1 MIDELLTKFY
11 NGETSPAEERQ
22 LLRLLEES
30 PCAEHQADLR
40 LLRTLC
46 AEMPDF
52 RVMARKAAAP
62 RRVNW
67 LRRLSV
73 AAAVAILLAAAGTF
87 FLRPVKQPAPVAE
100 EITLDQARETTIMAL
115 TAYNDAM
122 TRGLEKLNN
131 L

>member
-22 LLRLLEES
+22 LLRLLEENQS
-30 PCAEHQADLR
+30 AEHQADIR

-52 RVMARKAAAP
+52 QAMAAKASAP

-73 AAAVAILLAAAGTF
+73 AAAVAILFAAAGTF
-87 FLRPVKQPAPVAE
+87 FFRPVPQPAPVAE
-100 EITLDQARETTIMAL
+100 EITIDQARETTIMAL
-115 TAYNDAM
+115 TAYNDAI
-122 TRGLEKLNN
+122 TRSLDKLNN